1 MKKYDVVVVS
11 GGFDPVHQG
20 HVKMFKAA
28 KAMGRRVFCGLN
40 SDRWLVEKKGFTFMN
55 WKERAYILSAMYC
68 VDEVIG
74 FDDRDG
80 TAVDLLVRIQRL
92 FPESTI
98 AFANGGDRTNENTP
112 EQGFCDAYNI
122 DMLWDIGGG
131 KIQSSS
137 DLVERAQNLKDM
149 GKL

>member
-11 GGFDPVHQG
+11 GGFDPVHIG

-28 KAMGRRVFCGLN
+28 KALGRKVICGLN
-40 SDRWLVEKKGFTFMN
+40 SDRWLVEKKGHTFMG
-55 WKERAYILSAMYC
+55 WKERAFILDSMYC
-68 VDEVIG
+68 IDEVIG

-80 TAVDLLVRIQRL
+80 TAVDALVRTQRL
-92 FPESTI
+92 YPDCTI
-98 AFANGGDRTNENTP
+98 AFANGGDRTNSNTP

-122 DMLWDIGGG
+122 DMIWSIGGG

-137 DLVERAQNLKDM
+137 ELVERVQNFKEDE
-149 GKL
+149 